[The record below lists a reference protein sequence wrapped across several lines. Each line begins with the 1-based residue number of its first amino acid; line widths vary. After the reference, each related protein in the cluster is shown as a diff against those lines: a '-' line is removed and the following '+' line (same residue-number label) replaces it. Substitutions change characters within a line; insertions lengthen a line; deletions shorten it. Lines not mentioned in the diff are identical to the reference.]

1 MSIMLLELGHTSVQD
16 SHLYTLNC
24 VIDNFLYSFNDWIST
39 YFETQGILPHC
50 LLAEKEANL
59 N

>member
-1 MSIMLLELGHTSVQD
+1 MLLELGHTSVQD

-39 YFETQGILPHC
+39 YFETQEILPHC

>member
-1 MSIMLLELGHTSVQD
+1 MLLELGQTSVQD

-39 YFETQGILPHC
+39 YFETHC